1 MPIGRS
7 SGRAPPF
14 GASSSVWW
22 NQGQKSRN
30 PGQARRPI
38 SRLIDGKPERLAEWR
53 TSWRECLQT
62 ISDFMK
68 IGRAELSAYERE
80 YIGRWMESM

>member
-1 MPIGRS
+1 M
-7 SGRAPPF
+7 
-14 GASSSVWW
+14 
-22 NQGQKSRN
+22 
-30 PGQARRPI
+30 
-38 SRLIDGKPERLAEWR
+38 RLIDGKPEILAEWR
-53 TSWRECLQT
+53 TSWRECLRT